1 MGAGGGE
8 FPVTIIEKGLP
19 PKPKKRGS
27 MIDDELNDTD
37 EHISVGGGDSA
48 HDTSNSSVGE
58 TSTLVV
64 NQQMIKVLKGG
75 EEKKPSPSKEEKKG
89 QGVTAAPTKPSRVQV
104 TPKKATKPASALKA
118 RKSPRGAKEVPQV
131 STVDMVTLKYTTNQ
145 PRVELH
151 PLDSRKLKLY
161 FADSKFNAK
170 IDAGRCIEMRVANRK
185 VRDVVALLIRCYTAQ
200 IHFMNAKIIASVT
213 GEDDESVMGVDDSV
227 NLNLG
232 PKVYSVSDVLCELD
246 QVKRELFN

>member
-75 EEKKPSPSKEEKKG
+75 EE
-89 QGVTAAPTKPSRVQV
+89 SR
-104 TPKKATKPASALKA
+104 S
-118 RKSPRGAKEVPQV
+118 
-131 STVDMVTLKYTTNQ
+131 
-145 PRVELH
+145 
-151 PLDSRKLKLY
+151 
-161 FADSKFNAK
+161 
-170 IDAGRCIEMRVANRK
+170 
-185 VRDVVALLIRCYTAQ
+185 
-200 IHFMNAKIIASVT
+200 SVFF
-213 GEDDESVMGVDDSV
+213 GSSYI
-227 NLNLG
+227 LAHL
-232 PKVYSVSDVLCELD
+232 
-246 QVKRELFN
+246 